1 MSAAPSRYD
10 RITSFFSYEVSYPS
24 APKPGATLDAEFNA
38 VAVSLNTTIARLG
51 EIQRDD
57 GKLANGAV
65 HPDSLS
71 DAIYLL
77 LGSGFNPR
85 GAWVTTASYAQKDL
99 VSQGGIAYV
108 AAVTH
113 VSGTFATDLA
123 AGKWQAISSTQ
134 SAAQV
139 PFVPAG
145 GIVSTTVQDAL
156 EELDADMGGYQPAND
171 NLSQL
176 AGLNGVA
183 DRVPYFSASGV
194 MSLATFTLAGR
205 ALAGAVDAAAQRVA
219 LVVDSG
225 TTANKYVQLD
235 GSARLPAVDGSL
247 LTNVAV
253 ADGSITAAKLASTLN
268 LSSKTLTLPAANTPV
283 FTKSFASAEQ
293 TITSGGL
300 LTLAH
305 GMAVA
310 PKLCGLKLVC
320 KTTDLGYA
328 VNDVVDISTTAGV
341 DVNGSTRGVIVR
353 SDATNVYV
361 RFGTSATPLTVLTAS
376 GGASAAITIAN
387 WRLVVS
393 AYA

>member
-10 RITSFFSYEVSYPS
+10 RVTSFFSYEVSYPS

-38 VAVSLNTTIARLG
+38 VAASLNATISRLG

-85 GAWVTTASYAQKDL
+85 GAWVTATIYTQKDF

-108 AAVTH
+108 AVVTH

-145 GIVSTTVQDAL
+145 GIASTTVQDAL

-176 AGLNGVA
+176 AGLTGVA
-183 DRVPYFSASGV
+183 DRVPYFSGAGV
-194 MSLATFTLAGR
+194 MSLATFTSAGR
-205 ALAGAVDAAAQRVA
+205 TLVAAADAAAQRVA
-219 LVVDSG
+219 LGVDAG
-225 TTANKYVQLD
+225 TTANKYVQLT
-235 GSARLPAVDGSL
+235 AAAKLPAVDASL
-247 LTNVAV
+247 LTNVTV
-253 ADGSITAAKLASTLN
+253 ADGAIDAAKLATVLN
-268 LSSKTLTLPAANTPV
+268 LSGKTLTLPAANTPV
-283 FTKSFASAEQ
+283 FTKSFTSAEQ

-305 GMAVA
+305 GMSVA
-310 PKLCGLKLVC
+310 PKLCALKLVC
-320 KTTDLGYA
+320 KTADLGYA
-328 VNDVVDISTTAGV
+328 VNDVVDIATTAGV

-353 SDATNVYV
+353 TDATNVYV
-361 RFGTSATPLTVLTAS
+361 RFGTNVTPLTLLTAS
-376 GGASAAITIAN
+376 GGASASITIAN